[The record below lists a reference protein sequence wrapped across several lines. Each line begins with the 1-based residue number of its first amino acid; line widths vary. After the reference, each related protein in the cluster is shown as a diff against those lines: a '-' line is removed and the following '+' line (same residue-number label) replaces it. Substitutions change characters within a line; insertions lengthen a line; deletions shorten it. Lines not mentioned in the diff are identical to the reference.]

1 MIALISLDPQEVLRV
16 FHVEQ
21 EAAVRVDLP
30 DGSQLSPVTLGWT
43 DGTYAVWPVEPFEVP
58 GGKERVGAASY
69 QFGDGVVSEIYDV
82 QDVPVIVPDRVSRR
96 QFKLQLAI
104 DGIKGDV
111 EAWVATQDD
120 LVQIAYAESG
130 EFWRNEPNMQAGFA
144 ALEYSPERVDE
155 FFLAASQL

>member
-1 MIALISLDPQEVLRV
+1 MIALITLEPKAVLRV

-30 DGSQLSPVTLGWT
+30 NGSQISPVTLGWT

-58 GGKERVGAASY
+58 AGKTTGGAPSY
-69 QFGDGVVSEIYDV
+69 EFGEGVVSEVYDV
-82 QDVPVIVPDRVSRR
+82 QDIPVLIPDRVSRR
-96 QFKLQLAI
+96 QFKMQLAI
-104 DGIKGDV
+104 DGIKGNV
-111 EAWVATQDD
+111 EAWIDTQDE

-130 EFWRNEPNMQAGFA
+130 EFWRHEPGMQAGFA
-144 ALEYSPERVDE
+144 GLGFSEAQVDA

>member
-1 MIALISLDPQEVLRV
+1 MIALISIDPQEVLRV

-58 GGKERVGAASY
+58 EGKQSVGAASY
-69 QFGDGVVSEIYDV
+69 TFEDGVVIESYDV
-82 QDVPVIVPDRVSRR
+82 ENIPVAIPNRVSRR

-104 DGIKGDV
+104 DGIKADV
-111 EAWVATQDD
+111 EAWVATQDE

-130 EFWRNEPNMQAGFA
+130 EFWRDEPNMQAGFA
-144 ALEYSPERVDE
+144 GLGFSEAQVDE
-155 FFLAASQL
+155 FFLAASLL